1 MYNILIAAGAAVV
14 ALLLL
19 IVGFKLAWWGA
30 LLIALAVFAGIYV
43 VLVRITMKKVMA
55 VIEAASK
62 DLHAQRFEKAIRVLK
77 DALQYGKWQVY
88 VEGQIN
94 SQIGSIYYIKRD
106 FSNAFPYLEK
116 SFFKHW
122 ASMAMLAI
130 CYMKRQ
136 KKDLM
141 TKTFEKAVQWSPKEP
156 LLWNIYAY
164 CLNDCGET
172 TKAKEVLEKG
182 LKKLPGDAQIKEN
195 LEALTEGKKMKMR
208 SYGDM
213 WFQFHLESVAAVQK
227 HQMAAM
233 GGRMQR
239 RKAGK
244 R

>member
-1 MYNILIAAGAAVV
+1 MYNFLIAAGIAVIG
-14 ALLLL
+14 LLLL
-19 IVGFKLAWWGA
+19 LLKLTWWGA
-30 LLIALAVFAGIYV
+30 LLIALVIFTGIYV
-43 VLVRITMKKVMA
+43 ILVRITMKKVMA
-55 VIEAASK
+55 AIETASK
-62 DLHAQRFEKAIRVLK
+62 DLHAQRFEKAIRILK
-77 DALQYGKWQVY
+77 DALQYGKWQIY

-116 SFFKHW
+116 SFFKNW

-136 KKDLM
+136 RKDMM
-141 TKTFEKAVQWSPKEP
+141 TKTFEKAVQWSSKEP

-172 TKAKEVLEKG
+172 SKAKEVLERG
-182 LKKLPGDAQIKEN
+182 LKKLPSDTQIKEN

-239 RKAGK
+239 RSKMGK

>member
-1 MYNILIAAGAAVV
+1 MYNLLIAAGAAIV

-19 IVGFKLAWWGA
+19 LLGFKLVVWGA
-30 LLIALAVFAGIYV
+30 LLIALIIFGGVYFM
-43 VLVRITMKKVMA
+43 LVRITMKKVMA
-55 VIEAASK
+55 AIEAASK

-77 DALQYGKWQVY
+77 DALQYSKWQIY

-106 FSNAFPYLEK
+106 FSNAFPHLEK

-122 ASMAMLAI
+122 ASLAMLAI

-141 TKTFEKAVQWSPKEP
+141 IKTFEKAVQWSSKEP

-164 CLNDCGET
+164 CLNECGEA
-172 TKAKEVLEKG
+172 TKAREILEKG
-182 LKKLPGDAQIKEN
+182 LKKLPGDTQISEN
-195 LEALTEGKKMKMR
+195 LEALKEGKKMKMR

-213 WFQFHLESVAAVQK
+213 WFQFHLESVSAVQK

-233 GGRMQR
+233 GGRRKMVR
-239 RKAGK
+239 R
-244 R
+244 